1 MVQDANTIVS
11 KHIIV
16 NILELLKTLVMII
29 LLLVRRCKFELKD
42 ERNKSGSTYHVKKRF
57 ELLNTLAIV
66 LLLCG
71 DANTTV
77 NKNRL
82 RLL

>member
-1 MVQDANTIVS
+1 
-11 KHIIV
+11 V
-16 NILELLKTLVMII
+16 NMLELLKTLVMII

-42 ERNKSGSTYHVKKRF
+42 ERGSTYHVKKRF

-77 NKNRL
+77 NKHRL
-82 RLL
+82 RLLWKKNALSY